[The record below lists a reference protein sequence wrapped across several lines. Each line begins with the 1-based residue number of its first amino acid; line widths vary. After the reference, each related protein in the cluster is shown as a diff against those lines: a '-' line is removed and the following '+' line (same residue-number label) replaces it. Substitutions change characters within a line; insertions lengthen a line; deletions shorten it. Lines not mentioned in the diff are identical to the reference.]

1 MIKFYKNYPN
11 ILINISSF
19 QNNDYIHMKNIINNI
34 IDYSNKNKKKITIYV
49 DTFNLEKYSLLYV
62 YKLISF
68 NSKFTLLDIQ
78 YITNIELFINYKNKN
93 IIDKFISIL
102 QVLCPIKININYIIK
117 QKKWHKIFKEIYIY

>member
-19 QNNDYIHMKNIINNI
+19 QNNDYIHMKNIINDI
-34 IDYSNKNKKKITIYV
+34 IDYSNKNKTKITIYV

-78 YITNIELFINYKNKN
+78 YIMSNIRY
-93 IIDKFISIL
+93 
-102 QVLCPIKININYIIK
+102 
-117 QKKWHKIFKEIYIY
+117 